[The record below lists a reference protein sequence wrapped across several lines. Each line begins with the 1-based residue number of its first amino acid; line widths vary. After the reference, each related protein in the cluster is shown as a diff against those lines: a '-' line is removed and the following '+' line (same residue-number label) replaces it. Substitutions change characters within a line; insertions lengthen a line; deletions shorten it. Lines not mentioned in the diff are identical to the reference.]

1 MSRRQRV
8 VSIPQWAALIDLAGD
23 GPSLAVA
30 RALIDQRHGP
40 QVVQVRRRRRTDA
53 GVRLR
58 DHDAGCATMNGHD
71 FWRPKPRGRGRNSAP
86 RMRAAKPSLVG
97 TR

>member
-30 RALIDQRHGP
+30 RALVDQRHGP

-58 DHDAGCATMNGHD
+58 DHERWLRENEWAR
-71 FWRPKPRGRGRNSAP
+71 FL
-86 RMRAAKPSLVG
+86 AAEVARERRK
-97 TR
+97 